1 VLRSAISKILICFVS
16 LTLFAAKAAPTN
28 AFKNLCVLC
37 VSVANTIRYNPVMTF
52 DPQAFLK
59 TVTGKP
65 GIYRMYNA
73 EGKVLYVGK
82 ARNLKKRLQSYF
94 RNTGLSPKTELLV
107 SQIADVEVTVTHT
120 ESEALLL
127 ENNLIKEFRPRY
139 NVLLRDDK
147 SYPYIYISDKDKYPR
162 IDLHRGARKKPG
174 RYLGPYPNAGSVR
187 ETISLL
193 QKTFRIRQCEDS
205 YFRNRSRPCLQY
217 QIKRCTAPCVGLVS
231 EQAYRQDIKHAL
243 LFLEGKSSQIIDE
256 LVVAMEKAAER
267 MNYEK
272 AAVYRD
278 QISTLKAI
286 TERQCVSAEKGDI
299 DIIACASEGGQ
310 ACIQVFYIRNGLNLG
325 NRSYFPSLPEAM
337 EIPDILAAF
346 IPQFYLGREI
356 PAGIILS
363 SKPTDSALLQKTLS
377 EKAGRKISF
386 STRVRGERAGFLQMA
401 VENASQALASRLV
414 SRSGLLRRF
423 EALQEALQLEAI
435 PVRLECFDISH
446 TQGEATKASCV
457 VFTQEGP
464 YKNDYRRYNIAGI
477 TPGDDY
483 AAMRQAL
490 KRRYK
495 ASGSGQDDERKLPD
509 VLFIDG
515 GKGQLRQAV
524 EVFDEL
530 GIDSVLL
537 VGVAKGEGRK
547 AGLEKL
553 LFSDGRPE
561 LHLDPESPALHLI
574 LQIRDEAHRFAIS
587 GHRAH
592 RAKKRTQSPLEDIAG
607 LGPKRRQTLLKHFGG
622 LQGITRAGVEDLAK
636 IPGISSKLAQ
646 AIYGRFHVGD

>member
-1 VLRSAISKILICFVS
+1 MHFDSK
-16 LTLFAAKAAPTN
+16 
-28 AFKNLCVLC
+28 
-37 VSVANTIRYNPVMTF
+37 
-52 DPQAFLK
+52 AFLK
-59 TVTGKP
+59 NVTGKP
-65 GIYRMYNA
+65 GIYRMYST

-94 RNTGLSPKTELLV
+94 RSTGLSPKTELLM
-107 SQIADVEVTVTHT
+107 SQVADIDVTVTHT

-127 ENNLIKEFRPRY
+127 ENNLIKEYQPRY

-147 SYPYIYISDKDKYPR
+147 SYPYIYISDRDKYPR

-174 RYLGPYPNAGSVR
+174 RYLGPYPNAGAVR
-187 ETISLL
+187 ETINLL

-217 QIKRCTAPCVGLVS
+217 QIKRCTAPCVDLIS

-243 LFLEGKSSQIIDE
+243 LFLEGKSSQIIEE
-256 LVVAMEKAAER
+256 LVASMEKAAKKR
-267 MNYEK
+267 NYEK
-272 AAVYRD
+272 AALFRD

-286 TERQCVSAEKGDI
+286 TERQHVSAEKGDI
-299 DIIACASEGGQ
+299 DIIACATEGGQ

-337 EIPDILAAF
+337 DIPDILAAF
-346 IPQFYLGREI
+346 MPQFYLGREV
-356 PAGIILS
+356 PVNIILS
-363 SKPTDSALLQKTLS
+363 SRPTDAGLIQQTLS
-377 EKAGRKISF
+377 EKAGKKITL
-386 STRVRGERAGFLQMA
+386 STSVRGERARFLEMA
-401 VENASQALASRLV
+401 LNNARQALTSRLL
-414 SRSGLLRRF
+414 SRTGLLQRF
-423 EALQEALQLEAI
+423 EALQEALQLESI

-446 TQGEATKASCV
+446 TQGEATNASCV
-457 VFTQEGP
+457 VLTQEGP
-464 YKNDYRRYNIAGI
+464 YKSDYRRYNIRDI

-490 KRRYK
+490 QRRYK
-495 ASGSGQDDERKLPD
+495 KTKDDDEDSRKLPD

-530 GIDSVLL
+530 GISSVLL

-553 LFSDGRPE
+553 VFSDGRPE
-561 LHLDPESPALHLI
+561 LHLDAESSALHLI

-587 GHRAH
+587 GHRAQ

-607 LGPKRRQTLLKHFGG
+607 LGPRRRQTLLKHFGG
-622 LQGITRAGVEDLAK
+622 LQGITRAGVEDLAR
-636 IPGISSKLAQ
+636 IPGISNKLAQ
-646 AIYGRFHVGD
+646 AIYGRFHVND

>member
-1 VLRSAISKILICFVS
+1 
-16 LTLFAAKAAPTN
+16 
-28 AFKNLCVLC
+28 
-37 VSVANTIRYNPVMTF
+37 MTF
-52 DPQAFLK
+52 DSKAFLK
-59 TVTGKP
+59 NVTGKP

-94 RNTGLSPKTELLV
+94 RNSGLSAKTALMM
-107 SQIADVEVTVTHT
+107 SQVDNVDVTVTHT

-127 ENNLIKEFRPRY
+127 ENNLIKEYRPRY

-147 SYPYIYISDKDKYPR
+147 SYPYIYVSDKDKYPR

-174 RYLGPYPNAGSVR
+174 RYLGPYPNAGAVR
-187 ETISLL
+187 ETINLL
-193 QKTFRIRQCEDS
+193 QKTFRIRQCQDS

-217 QIKRCTAPCVGLVS
+217 QIKRCTAPCVDLIS
-231 EQAYRQDIKHAL
+231 EQAYHQDIKHAL
-243 LFLEGKSSQIIDE
+243 LFLEGKSSQVIEE
-256 LVVAMEKAAER
+256 LVDTMETAAQKK
-267 MNYEK
+267 NYEK

-278 QISTLKAI
+278 QISTLKRI
-286 TERQCVSAEKGDI
+286 TERQHVSAEKGDI
-299 DIIACASEGGQ
+299 DIIACAAEGGQ

-337 EIPDILAAF
+337 DIADIFAAF

-356 PAGIILS
+356 PTNIILS
-363 SKPTDSALLQKTLS
+363 SRPTDAALIQKTLS
-377 EKAGRKISF
+377 EKAGRKIIF
-386 STRVRGERAGFLQMA
+386 STSVRGERARFLEMA
-401 VENASQALASRLV
+401 LNNARQALTSRLI
-414 SRSGLLRRF
+414 SRTGLLQRF
-423 EALQEALQLEAI
+423 EALQDALQLEEV

-446 TQGEATKASCV
+446 TQGEATNASCV

-464 YKNDYRRYNIAGI
+464 YKNDYRRYNIRNI

-490 KRRYK
+490 QRRYRP
-495 ASGSGQDDERKLPD
+495 SENNEDERKLPD

-515 GKGQLRQAV
+515 GKGQLRQAI

-530 GIDSVLL
+530 GINSVLL

-553 LFSDGRPE
+553 VFSDGRPE
-561 LHLDPESPALHLI
+561 LHLEHDSSALHLI

-587 GHRAH
+587 GHRAQ

-636 IPGISSKLAQ
+636 IPGISNKLAQ
-646 AIYGRFHVGD
+646 AIYGRFHVND

>member
-1 VLRSAISKILICFVS
+1 
-16 LTLFAAKAAPTN
+16 
-28 AFKNLCVLC
+28 
-37 VSVANTIRYNPVMTF
+37 MTF
-52 DPQAFLK
+52 DSKAFLK
-59 TVTGKP
+59 NVTGKP

-94 RNTGLSPKTELLV
+94 RNSGLSAKTALMM
-107 SQIADVEVTVTHT
+107 SQVDNVDVTVTHT

-127 ENNLIKEFRPRY
+127 ENNLIQEYRPRY

-147 SYPYIYISDKDKYPR
+147 SYPYIYVSDKDKYPR

-174 RYLGPYPNAGSVR
+174 RYLGPYPNAGAVR
-187 ETISLL
+187 ETINLL
-193 QKTFRIRQCEDS
+193 QKTFRIRQCQDS

-217 QIKRCTAPCVGLVS
+217 QIKRCTAPCVDLIS
-231 EQAYRQDIKHAL
+231 EQAYHQDIKHAL
-243 LFLEGKSSQIIDE
+243 LFLEGKSSQVIEE
-256 LVVAMEKAAER
+256 LVDTMETAAQKK
-267 MNYEK
+267 NYEK

-278 QISTLKAI
+278 QISTLKRI
-286 TERQCVSAEKGDI
+286 TERQHVSAEKGDI
-299 DIIACASEGGQ
+299 DIIACAAEGGQ

-337 EIPDILAAF
+337 DIADIFAAF

-356 PAGIILS
+356 PTNIILS
-363 SKPTDSALLQKTLS
+363 SRPTDAALIQKTLS
-377 EKAGRKISF
+377 EKAGRKIIF
-386 STRVRGERAGFLQMA
+386 STSVRGERARFLEMA
-401 VENASQALASRLV
+401 LNNARQALISRLI
-414 SRSGLLRRF
+414 SRTGLLQRF
-423 EALQEALQLEAI
+423 EALQDALQLEEV

-446 TQGEATKASCV
+446 TQGEATNASCV

-464 YKNDYRRYNIAGI
+464 YKNDYRRYNIRNI

-490 KRRYK
+490 QRRYRP
-495 ASGSGQDDERKLPD
+495 SENNEDERKLPD

-515 GKGQLRQAV
+515 GKGQLRQAI

-530 GIDSVLL
+530 GINSVLL

-553 LFSDGRPE
+553 VFSDGRPE
-561 LHLDPESPALHLI
+561 LHLEHDSSALHLI

-587 GHRAH
+587 GHRAQ

-636 IPGISSKLAQ
+636 IPGISNKLAQ
-646 AIYGRFHVGD
+646 AIYGRFHVND

>member
-1 VLRSAISKILICFVS
+1 MSFDSK
-16 LTLFAAKAAPTN
+16 
-28 AFKNLCVLC
+28 
-37 VSVANTIRYNPVMTF
+37 
-52 DPQAFLK
+52 AFLK

-65 GIYRMYNA
+65 GIYRMYNE
-73 EGKVLYVGK
+73 EGKILYVGK

-94 RNTGLSPKTELLV
+94 RKTGLSPKTQILV
-107 SQIADVEVTVTHT
+107 SQIADIDVTVTHT

-127 ENNLIKEFRPRY
+127 ENNVIKEYRPRY

-162 IDLHRGARKKPG
+162 IDLHRGARRKPG
-174 RYLGPYPNAGSVR
+174 RYLGPYPNAGAVR
-187 ETISLL
+187 ETINLL

-217 QIKRCTAPCVGLVS
+217 QIKRCSAPCVDYIS

-243 LFLEGKSSQIIDE
+243 LFLEGKSDQIINE
-256 LVVAMEKAAER
+256 LVASMEKASEKH
-267 MNYEK
+267 NYEK

-278 QISTLKAI
+278 QISNLKKI
-286 TERQCVSAEKGDI
+286 TERQHISTEKGDI

-337 EIPDILAAF
+337 ETADILAAF
-346 IPQFYLGREI
+346 IPQFYLDRET
-356 PAGIILS
+356 PSEIIVS
-363 SKPTDSALLQKTLS
+363 SKPTEAELIQQTLS
-377 EKAGRKISF
+377 EQAGRKITLRTS
-386 STRVRGERAGFLQMA
+386 VRGERAKWLELA
-401 VENASQALASRLV
+401 LNNAQNTLNSRLASRT
-414 SRSGLLRRF
+414 GLIQRF
-423 EALQEALQLEAI
+423 EALQECLQLESV

-464 YKNDYRRYNIAGI
+464 FKNDYRRYNIKDI

-483 AAMRQAL
+483 AAMHQAL
-490 KRRYK
+490 IRRYK
-495 ASGSGQDDERKLPD
+495 NSKNEEVDALKLPD

-515 GKGQLRQAV
+515 GKGQLRQAI

-530 GIDSVLL
+530 GINNVML

-553 LFSDGRPE
+553 VFSDGRPD
-561 LHLDPESPALHLI
+561 LHLEPESSALHLI
-574 LQIRDEAHRFAIS
+574 LQIRDEAHRFAIT
-587 GHRAH
+587 GHRAQ
-592 RAKKRTQSPLEDIAG
+592 RAKKRTSSPLEDIAG

-636 IPGISSKLAQ
+636 IPGISGKLAQ
-646 AIYGRFHVGD
+646 AIYDRFHVND

>member
-1 VLRSAISKILICFVS
+1 MPFDSK
-16 LTLFAAKAAPTN
+16 
-28 AFKNLCVLC
+28 
-37 VSVANTIRYNPVMTF
+37 
-52 DPQAFLK
+52 AFLK
-59 TVTGKP
+59 SVTGKP

-94 RNTGLSPKTELLV
+94 RSTGLSPKTELLMSKV
-107 SQIADVEVTVTHT
+107 ADIDVTVTHT

-127 ENNLIKEFRPRY
+127 ENNLIKEYLPRY

-174 RYLGPYPNAGSVR
+174 RYLGPYPNAGAVR
-187 ETISLL
+187 ETINLL

-217 QIKRCTAPCVGLVS
+217 QIKRCTAPCVNLIS

-243 LFLEGKSSQIIDE
+243 LFLEGKSSQIIEE
-256 LVVAMEKAAER
+256 LVASMEKAAKKR
-267 MNYEK
+267 NYEK

-278 QISTLKAI
+278 QISNLKVI
-286 TERQCVSAEKGDI
+286 TERQHVSAEKGDI
-299 DIIACASEGGQ
+299 DIIACATEGGQ

-337 EIPDILAAF
+337 DIPDILAAF
-346 IPQFYLGREI
+346 MPQFYLGREV
-356 PAGIILS
+356 PVNIILS
-363 SKPTDSALLQKTLS
+363 SRPTDAGLIQQTLS
-377 EKAGRKISF
+377 VKAGKKITL
-386 STRVRGERAGFLQMA
+386 STSVRGERARFLEMA
-401 VENASQALASRLV
+401 LNNARQALTSRLL
-414 SRSGLLRRF
+414 SRTGLLQRF
-423 EALQEALQLEAI
+423 EALQEALQLESV
-435 PVRLECFDISH
+435 PERLECFDISH
-446 TQGEATKASCV
+446 TQGEATNASCV
-457 VFTQEGP
+457 VLTQEGP
-464 YKNDYRRYNIAGI
+464 YKSDYRRYNIRDI

-490 KRRYK
+490 RRRYK
-495 ASGSGQDDERKLPD
+495 KTKDDEDSRKLPD

-524 EVFDEL
+524 EVFDEF
-530 GIDSVLL
+530 GISSVLL
-537 VGVAKGEGRK
+537 VGIAKGEGRK

-553 LFSDGRPE
+553 VFSDGRPE
-561 LHLDPESPALHLI
+561 LHLDAESSALHLI

-587 GHRAH
+587 GHRAQ

-607 LGPKRRQTLLKHFGG
+607 LGPRRRQTLLKHFGG
-622 LQGITRAGVEDLAK
+622 LQGITRAGVEDLAR
-636 IPGISSKLAQ
+636 IPGISNKLAQ
-646 AIYGRFHVGD
+646 AIYGRFHVND

>member
-1 VLRSAISKILICFVS
+1 
-16 LTLFAAKAAPTN
+16 
-28 AFKNLCVLC
+28 
-37 VSVANTIRYNPVMTF
+37 MTF
-52 DPQAFLK
+52 DAKAFLK

-65 GIYRMYNA
+65 GIYRMYDT

-94 RNTGLSPKTELLV
+94 RDSGLSPKTELLV
-107 SQIADVEVTVTHT
+107 SQIAEVDVTVTHT

-127 ENNLIKEFRPRY
+127 ENNLIKEYRPRY

-147 SYPYIYISDKDKYPR
+147 SYPYIYISDKDRYPR
-162 IDLHRGARKKPG
+162 IDFHRGARKKPG
-174 RYLGPYPNAGSVR
+174 RYLGPYLNAGAVR
-187 ETISLL
+187 ETIGLL

-205 YFRNRSRPCLQY
+205 TFRNRSRPCLQY
-217 QIKRCTAPCVGLVS
+217 QIKRCTAPCVNLVS

-243 LFLEGKSSQIIDE
+243 LFLEGKSNQIVEE
-256 LVVAMEKAAER
+256 LVIAMEKAAQKK
-267 MNYEK
+267 NYEK

-278 QISTLKAI
+278 QISNLKAI
-286 TERQCVSAEKGDI
+286 TERQHISAEKGDI

-310 ACIQVFYIRNGLNLG
+310 ACVQVFYIRNGLNLG

-337 EIPDILAAF
+337 DIPAILAAF
-346 IPQFYLGREI
+346 IPQFYLGRAV
-356 PAGIILS
+356 PADIILS
-363 SKPTDSALLQKTLS
+363 SKPEDAVLLQQTLS
-377 EKAGRKISF
+377 EKAGRKITF
-386 STRVRGERAGFLQMA
+386 STAVRGERARFLEMA
-401 VENASQALASRLV
+401 LNNARHALASRLV
-414 SRSGLLRRF
+414 SRTGLIQRF
-423 EALQEALQLEAI
+423 EALQDALQLESI

-457 VFTQEGP
+457 VFTQEGAF
-464 YKNDYRRYNIAGI
+464 KNDYRRYNISNI

-490 KRRYK
+490 QRRYK
-495 ASGSGQDDERKLPD
+495 KVTDEENTDRILPD

-524 EVFDEL
+524 EVFEAL
-530 GIDSVLL
+530 GIHGVML
-537 VGVAKGEGRK
+537 VAVAKGEGRK

-553 LFSDGRPE
+553 VFSDGRPE
-561 LHLDPESPALHLI
+561 LHLDPESSALHLI
-574 LQIRDEAHRFAIS
+574 MQIRDEAHRFAIS
-587 GHRAH
+587 GHRAQ
-592 RAKKRTQSPLEDIAG
+592 RGKKRTQSALEDITG

-622 LQGITRAGVEDLAK
+622 LQGIIRAGVEDLAR

-646 AIYGRFHVGD
+646 AIYDQFHVHE

>member
-1 VLRSAISKILICFVS
+1 
-16 LTLFAAKAAPTN
+16 
-28 AFKNLCVLC
+28 
-37 VSVANTIRYNPVMTF
+37 MTF

-59 TVTGKP
+59 TVTSKP

-73 EGKVLYVGK
+73 DGKVMYVGK

-94 RNTGLSPKTELLV
+94 RATGLSPKTELLV
-107 SQIADVEVTVTHT
+107 SQIADVDVTVTHT

-127 ENNLIKEFRPRY
+127 ENNLIKEYRPRY

-162 IDLHRGARKKPG
+162 IALHRGARKKPG
-174 RYLGPYPNAGSVR
+174 RYLGPYPNTGAVR
-187 ETISLL
+187 ETINLL

-217 QIKRCTAPCVGLVS
+217 QIKRCTAPCVNLIS

-243 LFLEGKSSQIIDE
+243 LFLEGKSSEIIEE
-256 LVVAMEKAAER
+256 LVADMEKAAAKK
-267 MNYEK
+267 NYEK

-278 QISTLKAI
+278 QISNLKAI
-286 TERQCVSAEKGDI
+286 TERQHVSAEKGDI
-299 DIIACASEGGQ
+299 DIIACAAEGGQ

-325 NRSYFPSLPEAM
+325 NRGYFPALPEAM
-337 EIPDILAAF
+337 EIADILAAF
-346 IPQFYLGREI
+346 IPQFYLDREI
-356 PAGIILS
+356 PANIILS
-363 SKPTDSALLQKTLS
+363 AKPTEASLLQKTLS
-377 EKAGRKISF
+377 EKAGRKITF
-386 STRVRGERAGFLQMA
+386 STSVRGERARFLEMA
-401 VENASQALASRLV
+401 LNNASQSLASRLI
-414 SRSGLLRRF
+414 SRTGLLQRF
-423 EALQEALQLEAI
+423 EALQEALQLETM

-464 YKNDYRRYNIAGI
+464 FKSDYRRYNINNI

-483 AAMRQAL
+483 AAMYQAL
-490 KRRYK
+490 QRRYRK
-495 ASGSGQDDERKLPD
+495 GSEQEDERKLPD

-515 GKGQLRQAV
+515 GKGQLRQAI

-530 GIDSVLL
+530 GINSVLL

-553 LFSDGRPE
+553 VFSDGRPD
-561 LHLDPESPALHLI
+561 LHLDPQSSALHLI

-587 GHRAH
+587 GHRAQ
-592 RAKKRTQSPLEDIAG
+592 RAKTRTQSPLEDIAG

-622 LQGITRAGVEDLAK
+622 LQGISRAGVVDLAK
-636 IPGISSKLAQ
+636 IPGISKKLAQ
-646 AIYGRFHVGD
+646 AIYDRFHVND

>member
-1 VLRSAISKILICFVS
+1 MPFDSK
-16 LTLFAAKAAPTN
+16 
-28 AFKNLCVLC
+28 
-37 VSVANTIRYNPVMTF
+37 
-52 DPQAFLK
+52 AFLK
-59 TVTGKP
+59 SVTGKP

-94 RNTGLSPKTELLV
+94 RSSGLSPKTELLV
-107 SQIADVEVTVTHT
+107 SQIADVDVTVTHT

-127 ENNLIKEFRPRY
+127 ENNLIKEYRPRY

-147 SYPYIYISDKDKYPR
+147 SYPYIYVSDKDKYPR

-174 RYLGPYPNAGSVR
+174 RYLGPYPNAGAVR

-217 QIKRCTAPCVGLVS
+217 QIKRCTAPCVNLIS
-231 EQAYRQDIKHAL
+231 EQAYRQDIKHTL
-243 LFLEGKSSQIIDE
+243 LFLEGKSSQIVEE
-256 LVVAMEKAAER
+256 LVAAMEKAADKK
-267 MNYEK
+267 NYEK
-272 AAVYRD
+272 AASYRD
-278 QISTLKAI
+278 QISNLKTI
-286 TERQCVSAEKGDI
+286 TERQHVSAEKGDI
-299 DIIACASEGGQ
+299 DIIACVTEGGQ

-337 EIPDILAAF
+337 EIADILAAF
-346 IPQFYLGREI
+346 IPQFYLGRDV
-356 PAGIILS
+356 PANLILS
-363 SKPTDSALLQKTLS
+363 SRPTDASLLQKTLS
-377 EKAGRKISF
+377 EKAGRKITF
-386 STRVRGERAGFLQMA
+386 STRVRGERAHFLEMA
-401 VENASQALASRLV
+401 LSNASQALSSRLASRT
-414 SRSGLLRRF
+414 GLLQRF
-423 EALQEALQLEAI
+423 EALQEVLQLESI
-435 PVRLECFDISH
+435 PQRLECFDISH
-446 TQGEATKASCV
+446 TQGEATNASCV
-457 VFTQEGP
+457 VLTQEGP
-464 YKNDYRRYNIAGI
+464 FKNDYRRYNINNI

-490 KRRYK
+490 QRRYK
-495 ASGSGQDDERKLPD
+495 KTKEDDEDGRKLPD

-515 GKGQLRQAV
+515 GKGQLRQGI

-530 GIDSVLL
+530 GINNVLL

-553 LFSDGRPE
+553 VFSDGRAD
-561 LHLDPESPALHLI
+561 LHLEAESTALHLI

-587 GHRAH
+587 GHRAQ
-592 RAKKRTQSPLEDIAG
+592 RAKKRTQSPLEEIAG
-607 LGPKRRQTLLKHFGG
+607 LGPKRRQTLLKFFGG

-646 AIYGRFHVGD
+646 AIYDQFHHNE

>member
-1 VLRSAISKILICFVS
+1 MPFDSK
-16 LTLFAAKAAPTN
+16 
-28 AFKNLCVLC
+28 
-37 VSVANTIRYNPVMTF
+37 
-52 DPQAFLK
+52 AFLK
-59 TVTGKP
+59 NVTGKP
-65 GIYRMYNA
+65 GIYRMYNT

-94 RNTGLSPKTELLV
+94 RSTGLSPKTELLLSKV
-107 SQIADVEVTVTHT
+107 ADIDVTVTHT

-127 ENNLIKEFRPRY
+127 ENNLIKECRPRY

-174 RYLGPYPNAGSVR
+174 RYLGPYPNAGAVR
-187 ETISLL
+187 ETINLL

-217 QIKRCTAPCVGLVS
+217 QIKRCTAPCVNLIS

-243 LFLEGKSSQIIDE
+243 LFLEGKSSQIIEE
-256 LVVAMEKAAER
+256 LVAFMEKAAKKR
-267 MNYEK
+267 NYEK

-278 QISTLKAI
+278 QISNLKAI
-286 TERQCVSAEKGDI
+286 TERQHVSAEKGDI
-299 DIIACASEGGQ
+299 DIIACATEGGQ

-337 EIPDILAAF
+337 DIPDILAAF
-346 IPQFYLGREI
+346 MPQFYLGREV
-356 PAGIILS
+356 PVNIILS
-363 SKPTDSALLQKTLS
+363 SRPTDASLIQQTLS
-377 EKAGRKISF
+377 EKAGRKITL
-386 STRVRGERAGFLQMA
+386 STSVRGERARFLEMA
-401 VENASQALASRLV
+401 LNNARQALTSRLL
-414 SRSGLLRRF
+414 SRTGLLQRF
-423 EALQEALQLEAI
+423 EALQEALQLESV
-435 PVRLECFDISH
+435 PERLECFDISH
-446 TQGEATKASCV
+446 TQGEATNASCV
-457 VFTQEGP
+457 VLTQEGP
-464 YKNDYRRYNIAGI
+464 YKSDYRRYNIREI

-490 KRRYK
+490 QRRYK
-495 ASGSGQDDERKLPD
+495 KTKDDEDSRKLPD

-524 EVFDEL
+524 EVFDEF
-530 GIDSVLL
+530 GINSVLL
-537 VGVAKGEGRK
+537 VGIAKGEGRK

-553 LFSDGRPE
+553 VFSDGRPE
-561 LHLDPESPALHLI
+561 LHLDAESSALHLI

-587 GHRAH
+587 GHRAQ

-607 LGPKRRQTLLKHFGG
+607 LGPRRRQTLLKHFGG
-622 LQGITRAGVEDLAK
+622 LQGITRAGVEDLAR
-636 IPGISSKLAQ
+636 IPGISHKLAQ
-646 AIYGRFHVGD
+646 AIYGRFHVND

>member
-1 VLRSAISKILICFVS
+1 MPFDSK
-16 LTLFAAKAAPTN
+16 
-28 AFKNLCVLC
+28 
-37 VSVANTIRYNPVMTF
+37 
-52 DPQAFLK
+52 AFLK

-65 GIYRMYNA
+65 GIYRMYNT

-94 RNTGLSPKTELLV
+94 RSTGLTPKTELLM
-107 SQIADVEVTVTHT
+107 SQVVDIDVTVTHT

-127 ENNLIKEFRPRY
+127 ENNLIKEYRPRY

-162 IDLHRGARKKPG
+162 IDVHRGARKKPG
-174 RYLGPYPNAGSVR
+174 RYLGPYPNAGAVR
-187 ETISLL
+187 ETINLL

-217 QIKRCTAPCVGLVS
+217 QIKRCTAPCVNLIS

-243 LFLEGKSSQIIDE
+243 LFLQGKSSQIIEE
-256 LVVAMEKAAER
+256 LVASMEKAAKKK
-267 MNYEK
+267 NYEK

-278 QISTLKAI
+278 QISNLKAI
-286 TERQCVSAEKGDI
+286 TERQHVSAEKGDI

-337 EIPDILAAF
+337 DIPDILAAF
-346 IPQFYLGREI
+346 MPQFYLGRDV
-356 PAGIILS
+356 PVNVILS
-363 SKPTDSALLQKTLS
+363 ARPTDASLIQQTLS
-377 EKAGRKISF
+377 EKAGRKITL
-386 STRVRGERAGFLQMA
+386 STSVRGERARFLEMA
-401 VENASQALASRLV
+401 LNNARQALTSRLL
-414 SRSGLLRRF
+414 SRTGLLQRF
-423 EALQEALQLEAI
+423 EALQEALQLESI

-446 TQGEATKASCV
+446 TQGEATNASCV

-464 YKNDYRRYNIAGI
+464 YKNDYRRYNIRGI

-490 KRRYK
+490 QRRYK
-495 ASGSGQDDERKLPD
+495 KTKDDDEDGRKLPD

-524 EVFDEL
+524 EVFDEF
-530 GIDSVLL
+530 GINSVLL

-553 LFSDGRPE
+553 VFSDGRPE
-561 LHLDPESPALHLI
+561 LHLEAESSALHLI

-587 GHRAH
+587 GHRAQ

-607 LGPKRRQTLLKHFGG
+607 LGPRRRQTLLKHFGG

-646 AIYGRFHVGD
+646 AIYGRFHVND

>member
-1 VLRSAISKILICFVS
+1 MPFDSK
-16 LTLFAAKAAPTN
+16 
-28 AFKNLCVLC
+28 
-37 VSVANTIRYNPVMTF
+37 
-52 DPQAFLK
+52 AFLK
-59 TVTGKP
+59 NVTGKP

-94 RNTGLSPKTELLV
+94 RSTGLSSKTELLMSKV
-107 SQIADVEVTVTHT
+107 ADIDVTVTHT

-127 ENNLIKEFRPRY
+127 ENNLIKEYRPRY

-174 RYLGPYPNAGSVR
+174 RYLGPYPNAGAVR
-187 ETISLL
+187 ETINLL

-217 QIKRCTAPCVGLVS
+217 QIKRCTAPCVNLIS

-243 LFLEGKSSQIIDE
+243 LFLEGKSSQIIEE
-256 LVVAMEKAAER
+256 LVASMEKAAKKR
-267 MNYEK
+267 NYEK

-278 QISTLKAI
+278 QISNLKAI
-286 TERQCVSAEKGDI
+286 TERQHVSAEKGDI
-299 DIIACASEGGQ
+299 DIIACATEGGQ

-337 EIPDILAAF
+337 DIPDILAAF
-346 IPQFYLGREI
+346 MPQFYLGREV
-356 PAGIILS
+356 PVNIILS
-363 SKPTDSALLQKTLS
+363 SRPTDAGLIQQTLS
-377 EKAGRKISF
+377 EKAGRKITL
-386 STRVRGERAGFLQMA
+386 STSVRGERARFLEMA
-401 VENASQALASRLV
+401 LNNARQALTSRLL
-414 SRSGLLRRF
+414 SRTGLLQRF
-423 EALQEALQLEAI
+423 EALQETLQLESV
-435 PVRLECFDISH
+435 PERLECFDISH
-446 TQGEATKASCV
+446 TQGEATNASCV
-457 VFTQEGP
+457 VLTREGP
-464 YKNDYRRYNIAGI
+464 YKSDYRRYNIRDI

-490 KRRYK
+490 QRRYK
-495 ASGSGQDDERKLPD
+495 QTKDDDEDSRKLPD

-524 EVFDEL
+524 EVFDEF
-530 GIDSVLL
+530 GINSVLL
-537 VGVAKGEGRK
+537 VGIAKGEGRK

-553 LFSDGRPE
+553 VFSDGRPE
-561 LHLDPESPALHLI
+561 LHLDAESSALHLI

-587 GHRAH
+587 GHRAQ

-607 LGPKRRQTLLKHFGG
+607 LGPRRRQTLLKHFGG
-622 LQGITRAGVEDLAK
+622 LQGITRAGVEDLAR
-636 IPGISSKLAQ
+636 IPGISNKLAQ
-646 AIYGRFHVGD
+646 AIYGRFHVND

>member
-1 VLRSAISKILICFVS
+1 
-16 LTLFAAKAAPTN
+16 
-28 AFKNLCVLC
+28 
-37 VSVANTIRYNPVMTF
+37 MTF
-52 DPQAFLK
+52 DAKAFLK
-59 TVTGKP
+59 NVTGKP
-65 GIYRMYNA
+65 GIYRMYST

-94 RNTGLSPKTELLV
+94 RSTGLSPKTELLM
-107 SQIADVEVTVTHT
+107 SQVADIDVTVTHT

-127 ENNLIKEFRPRY
+127 ENNLIKEYQPRY

-174 RYLGPYPNAGSVR
+174 RYLGPYPNAGAVR
-187 ETISLL
+187 ETINLL

-217 QIKRCTAPCVGLVS
+217 QIKRCTAPCVDLIS

-243 LFLEGKSSQIIDE
+243 LFLEGKSSQIIEE
-256 LVVAMEKAAER
+256 LVASMEKAAKKR
-267 MNYEK
+267 NYEK
-272 AAVYRD
+272 AALFRD

-286 TERQCVSAEKGDI
+286 TERQHVSAEKGDI
-299 DIIACASEGGQ
+299 DIIACATEGGQ

-346 IPQFYLGREI
+346 MPQFYLGREV
-356 PAGIILS
+356 PVNIILS
-363 SKPTDSALLQKTLS
+363 SRPTDAGLIQQTLS
-377 EKAGRKISF
+377 EKAGKKITL
-386 STRVRGERAGFLQMA
+386 STSVRGERARFLEMA
-401 VENASQALASRLV
+401 LNNARQALTSRLL
-414 SRSGLLRRF
+414 SRTGLLQRF
-423 EALQEALQLEAI
+423 EALQEALQLESI

-446 TQGEATKASCV
+446 TQGEATNASCV
-457 VFTQEGP
+457 VLTQEGP
-464 YKNDYRRYNIAGI
+464 YKSDYRRYNIRDI

-490 KRRYK
+490 QRRYK
-495 ASGSGQDDERKLPD
+495 KTKDDDEDSRKLPD

-530 GIDSVLL
+530 GISSVLL

-553 LFSDGRPE
+553 VFSDGRPE
-561 LHLDPESPALHLI
+561 LHLDAESSALHLI

-587 GHRAH
+587 GHRAQ

-607 LGPKRRQTLLKHFGG
+607 LGPRRRQTLLKHFGG
-622 LQGITRAGVEDLAK
+622 LQGITRAGVEDLAR
-636 IPGISSKLAQ
+636 IPGISNKLAQ
-646 AIYGRFHVGD
+646 AIYGRFHVND

>member
-1 VLRSAISKILICFVS
+1 MPFDSK
-16 LTLFAAKAAPTN
+16 
-28 AFKNLCVLC
+28 
-37 VSVANTIRYNPVMTF
+37 
-52 DPQAFLK
+52 AFLK
-59 TVTGKP
+59 NVTGKP

-73 EGKVLYVGK
+73 GGKVLYVGK

-94 RNTGLSPKTELLV
+94 RSTGLSPKTELLM
-107 SQIADVEVTVTHT
+107 SQVANVDVTITHT

-127 ENNLIKEFRPRY
+127 ENNLIKEYRPRY

-162 IDLHRGARKKPG
+162 IDLHRGARNKPG
-174 RYLGPYPNAGSVR
+174 RYLGPYPNAGVVR
-187 ETISLL
+187 ETINLL

-217 QIKRCTAPCVGLVS
+217 QIKRCTAPCVNLIS

-243 LFLEGKSSQIIDE
+243 LFLQGKSSQIIEE
-256 LVVAMEKAAER
+256 LVVSMEKAAKKR
-267 MNYEK
+267 NYEK

-278 QISTLKAI
+278 QIGNLKVI
-286 TERQCVSAEKGDI
+286 TERQHVSAEKGDI
-299 DIIACASEGGQ
+299 DIIACATEGGQ

-346 IPQFYLGREI
+346 MPQFYLDREV
-356 PAGIILS
+356 PVNIILS
-363 SKPTDSALLQKTLS
+363 SRPTDASLIQHALS
-377 EKAGRKISF
+377 EKAGRKITL
-386 STRVRGERAGFLQMA
+386 STSVRGERARFLEMA
-401 VENASQALASRLV
+401 LNNARQALTSRLL
-414 SRSGLLRRF
+414 SRTGLIQRF
-423 EALQEALQLEAI
+423 EALQEALQLESV

-446 TQGEATKASCV
+446 TQGEATNASNV
-457 VFTQEGP
+457 VFTQDGP
-464 YKNDYRRYNIAGI
+464 YKNDYRRYNIRDI

-490 KRRYK
+490 QRRYNK
-495 ASGSGQDDERKLPD
+495 TKDDDEDGRKLPD

-530 GIDSVLL
+530 GINSVLL

-553 LFSDGRPE
+553 VFSDGRPE
-561 LHLDPESPALHLI
+561 LHLEAESSALHLI

-587 GHRAH
+587 GHRAQ
-592 RAKKRTQSPLEDIAG
+592 RAKKRTHSPLEDIAG

-646 AIYGRFHVGD
+646 AIYGRFHVNE